1 MNGEISKSPFWM
13 ETIICRYIFKKML
26 KSPLKK
32 TLEWRKISVDM
43 FLKKTEHF

>member
-1 MNGEISKSPFWM
+1 MEKSPNLHSGW
-13 ETIICRYIFKKML
+13 RQLYVDIFLKKCSNHL
-26 KSPLKK
+26 SKK